1 MTWNP
6 WDLCS
11 CKPEISKQPVDIFEK
26 DTRVGTG
33 SQGWF
38 CSIVVIFV
46 ANFWR
51 GSSLSGFR
59 HELEDTI
66 QVLWGSFFTHPPKW
80 VFNRTSPK
88 KVVEIGKLSPDFSS
102 FQCGNIQLFPF
113 RWPIKLVSLSTDFEQ
128 NYPTIFIWGWIFILP
143 ATGGR
148 LWLMAVLETSQDG
161 ALERM
166 CLSLFHRF
174 GCEGTLDLQVC
185 KLKISESL
193 FNRCII
199 FFYMRR
205 IQDFRFDSY
214 PPRVFFSS
222 SFQQNHHFIQSKLCG
237 CTQDFHQIFYV
248 PKGSKKVE
256 SSSHWTAICLKEQKA
271 NWAVKEKCTHCFT
284 YIYHISYTCRWL

>member
-6 WDLCS
+6 GDLCS

-38 CSIVVIFV
+38 CSIVVFFL

-59 HELEDTI
+59 HELKDTI
-66 QVLWGSFFTHPPKW
+66 HVLWGTFFTHPPKW

-88 KVVEIGKLSPDFSS
+88 QVVEIGKLSPDFSS
-102 FQCGNIQLFPF
+102 FQRGNIQLFPF
-113 RWPIKLVSLSTDFEQ
+113 RWPINLVSVSTDFEQ
-128 NYPTIFIWGWIFILP
+128 NYPNIFIWGWIFILP

-148 LWLMAVLETSQDG
+148 LWLMAVLETSRYG

-174 GCEGTLDLQVC
+174 VCEGTLDLQVC

-193 FNRCII
+193 FNRCIL
-199 FFYMRR
+199 FFHDTNPGF
-205 IQDFRFDSY
+205 QFRFMKSLHPTQALWMY
-214 PPRVFFSS
+214 TGFPPTF
-222 SFQQNHHFIQSKLCG
+222 LCAK
-237 CTQDFHQIFYV
+237 
-248 PKGSKKVE
+248 KGSKKKRKR
-256 SSSHWTAICLKEQKA
+256 SSHWTT
-271 NWAVKEKCTHCFT
+271 NHV
-284 YIYHISYTCRWL
+284 